1 MSFDEPKTI
10 RIKATDSSLI
20 QSPLEAL
27 RKYYGYDSFR
37 GNQKD
42 IIDHLL
48 SRRNALVVMPT
59 GAGKSVCYQIPAIC
73 SPGIA
78 IVVSPIIALM
88 QDQVDSLN
96 QIGVNAAFINSHQT
110 AEQKRKVA
118 AQIKNKEIK
127 LLYVSPERLVMDRFL
142 DYLQNIE
149 ISLFAID
156 EAHCMSQWGHDFRKD
171 YTRLSIIRERFP
183 NTPVIALTATADKLT
198 QKDIK
203 TRLNIEN
210 DKSFVSGFDRPNI
223 TYKIVPAENPKMQ
236 LLAFIKANHIGDAGV
251 IYCISKKSVD
261 DTAEWLSNH
270 GFNALPYHAGL
281 SKRS

>member
-1 MSFDEPKTI
+1 
-10 RIKATDSSLI
+10 
-20 QSPLEAL
+20 
-27 RKYYGYDSFR
+27 
-37 GNQKD
+37 
-42 IIDHLL
+42 
-48 SRRNALVVMPT
+48 
-59 GAGKSVCYQIPAIC
+59 
-73 SPGIA
+73 
-78 IVVSPIIALM
+78 M

-96 QIGVNAAFINSHQT
+96 QIGINAAFVNSHQT
-110 AEQKRKVA
+110 TEQKRKVA

-142 DYLQNIE
+142 NYLQNIE

-198 QKDIK
+198 QKAIK
-203 TRLNIEN
+203 TRLNIQY

-223 TYKIVPAENPKMQ
+223 TYKIVPAENPSMQ
-236 LLAFIKANHIGDAGV
+236 LLAFIKANHIDDAGV

-261 DTAEWLSNH
+261 ETAQWLNNH

-281 SKRS
+281 SKEVRSKNQNRFIKEENIIIVATIAFGMGIDKPDVRFVAHLNLPKNIEAYYQETGRAGRDGLPANGLDDL